1 MKFLDCK
8 SAHEF
13 LELTGLSAEEAL
25 KIADRELNEL
35 KEVKKMI
42 WKEISKPNRKQLT
55 QLRKRPERLLRIPR
69 HTFIKAGR

>member
-35 KEVKKMI
+35 KGSEKNDM
-42 WKEISKPNRKQLT
+42 
-55 QLRKRPERLLRIPR
+55 ERNIE
-69 HTFIKAGR
+69 TK